1 MNVRT
6 EKSMNR
12 RDAVKRMTALLG
24 CALSAPTAA
33 GILSG
38 CTASTDAGWTPATL
52 TDRQNDVITA
62 IAERIIPATD
72 TPGAEAAHVNRF
84 IDAVL
89 TESWFPEQVEA
100 FTAGVD
106 AVDERA
112 RDAFESD
119 FAELSEED
127 QTALLTELDEE
138 AFGTDAVTDG
148 EHPPF
153 FRLMKELTVVGYY
166 TSEIGASEELQIN
179 LVPGRWDGCMPASEV
194 GRAWA

>member
-1 MNVRT
+1 MNSRNGRP
-6 EKSMNR
+6 MNR

-38 CTASTDAGWTPATL
+38 CTASTDTGWAPTTL
-52 TDRQNDVITA
+52 TDRQNEVVTA

-72 TPGAEAAHVNRF
+72 TPGAEAARVNRF

-89 TESWFPEQVEA
+89 TESWFPEQVET

-106 AVDERA
+106 AVDGRA
-112 RDAFESD
+112 REAFGGAFVD
-119 FAELSEED
+119 LSEDD
-127 QTALLTELDEE
+127 QTALIAELDDE
-138 AFGTDAVTDG
+138 AFGAAAVIDR

-179 LVPGRWDGCMPASEV
+179 LVPGRWEGCLPVSEV